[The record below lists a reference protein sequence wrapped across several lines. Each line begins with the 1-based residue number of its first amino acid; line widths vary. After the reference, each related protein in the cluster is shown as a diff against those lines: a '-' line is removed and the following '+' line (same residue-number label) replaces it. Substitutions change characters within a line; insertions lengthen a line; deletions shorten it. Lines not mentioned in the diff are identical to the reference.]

1 MSKVYYCS
9 LKTEEPY
16 RAMANN
22 NRHQPQPLAASQPRP
37 QQAQPPRASSS
48 GLHLPITSLA
58 SLHAKP
64 SNNADN
70 GSLSSSNTKT
80 KPTSHAIGGTLNL
93 GGGGTGHHH
102 HMHNNN
108 VKPKKAAGF
117 SLPLNNLPSVLPKAH
132 IVTQGGT
139 QAIEAMGFKSHHPTG
154 APSGMM
160 GHPAGADP
168 GPGVQHVGNA
178 QSKRCRFALK
188 DNSNTN
194 QTSTSSNAST
204 VIEQIPHS
212 NSSHRE
218 PPNSHRRSRS
228 PKRTVTVGMMGP
240 AGPGSQ
246 SQTASSSAAAAVN
259 HGGPSSHVTLQ
270 ENQGGVEF
278 RAPLMIEQASRHVN
292 PVPFETAKLSLFDCS
307 MLQPVRAKLFF
318 HKLSKDVSNFLMEG

>member
-1 MSKVYYCS
+1 MKVSFIVIGLVIFFMLKVYYS
-9 LKTEEPY
+9 LKTEPY

-37 QQAQPPRASSS
+37 QQAQPPPRASSS

-80 KPTSHAIGGTLNL
+80 KPTSHAIGTLNM
-93 GGGGTGHHH
+93 GGGGTGH

-139 QAIEAMGFKSHHPTG
+139 QAIESMGFKSHNATG
-154 APSGMM
+154 GSSGIM
-160 GHPAGADP
+160 GHPAGADAGLP
-168 GPGVQHVGNA
+168 PGVPHVGNA

-218 PPNSHRRSRS
+218 PNTHHRRSRS
-228 PKRTVTVGMMGP
+228 PKRTTVTVGMMGP

-246 SQTASSSAAAAVN
+246 SQTASSSAGGAVH
-259 HGGPSSHVTLQ
+259 HGSHVTLQ

-292 PVPFETAKLSLFDCS
+292 PVPFETAKLSLFDYCTT
-307 MLQPVRAKLFF
+307 PLFF
-318 HKLSKDVSNFLMEG
+318 SLV